1 MEQQQQIAK
10 RYWII
15 AAICCFLLAALM
27 VATLV
32 AWPQRL
38 LAVLTTAAFVIIFV
52 ASGVLYLLRWR
63 PVVKVV
69 QIVMC
74 VFYLLVALYWW
85 QTGQLIG
92 VLPCVLA
99 VLLVWQN
106 GRLERA
112 NKITGANAGGP
123 RQSPV
128 RARWAARIA
137 QFWR

>member
-1 MEQQQQIAK
+1 MGQQQNIGK
-10 RYWII
+10 RYWVIP
-15 AAICCFLLAALM
+15 AVCCFLLAALM

-38 LAVLTTAAFVIIFV
+38 SAVLTTTAFVIVFV

-63 PVVKVV
+63 PIIKAV

-106 GRLERA
+106 GRLEKV
-112 NKITGANAGGP
+112 NKALQGT
-123 RQSPV
+123 
-128 RARWAARIA
+128 AAA
-137 QFWR
+137 PGS

>member
-1 MEQQQQIAK
+1 MEQQRQIAK

-15 AAICCFLLAALM
+15 PAICCFLLAALM

-38 LAVLTTAAFVIIFV
+38 SAFLTTAAFVIIFV
-52 ASGVLYLLRWR
+52 ASGILYLLRWR

-106 GRLERA
+106 GRLEKA
-112 NKITGANAGGP
+112 NKALQATATAPG
-123 RQSPV
+123 S
-128 RARWAARIA
+128 
-137 QFWR
+137 